1 VSAAIPVLIYLPEDV
16 YRALADRAD
25 VEESQ
30 VHKLITHAVT
40 SSVRKRR
47 NSKVTREVSEAIW
60 HMSRAG
66 VSDNR
71 IAKKLG
77 LAQATVSKHR
87 QALGVSANFT
97 SPNPSATQNRRT
109 Q

>member
-1 VSAAIPVLIYLPEDV
+1 MSVAILIHLPDDV
-16 YRALADRAD
+16 YAALVRKADID
-25 VEESQ
+25 GGQ
-30 VHKLITHAVT
+30 VHRMIEHGVT
-40 SSVRKRR
+40 KSVRGRR
-47 NSKVTREVSEAIW
+47 NSKITREVSEAIW

-97 SPNPSATQNRRT
+97 SPNPSASTNGRQS
-109 Q
+109 